1 MPVFVGLAI
10 IMAFAAAGGIVARV
24 LRQPLLLGYAVV
36 GAILAFTGIAR
47 DPQIKQLLDFSGQ
60 MGVTLLLFLVGLEL
74 PISELKNVG
83 KHSLI
88 TGTIQIL
95 LTFIFGLIAINL
107 LGINTITGSF
117 VALGLAFSS
126 TVVVIKFL
134 TERGDLASL
143 HGKLTVGILLVQDFV
158 AIGVLIFLS
167 GTGNPLLTMV
177 KGAILIF
184 LFTWVLGKLLP
195 KIIPWLA
202 GSSEMLFVW
211 ALAWCLSVASIVA
224 SPWVGFSPELGGF
237 LAGLAL
243 ANVSQ
248 HLQISTRIRP
258 LRDFFL
264 TLFFVSLGAGV
275 TAIGFNGGWGIA
287 LALSGFVLIIKPLIV
302 MTTLLVQ
309 GYTGRVAFM
318 TAISLAQVSE
328 FSLLIAALAVRT
340 NQAPPEILAIM
351 GLVGLITM
359 IASNYGI
366 MWSNKI
372 YKFFSKLMPKRENKN
387 MSKSAA
393 GHIVLFGHNRIG
405 GILRPVLLA
414 LGKPLVI
421 VDFDPEVISRLK
433 DSNEKLE
440 AIYGDVSDDSIY
452 DDLQLSKSEMI
463 ISTVSDCDDNL
474 LLLEYLNKFKT
485 KPLVIIVATS
495 INEASL
501 LYKKGANLV
510 VVPHSMGGEY
520 LANLFEDRG
529 LNRDYIVK
537 RGIAH
542 AKNL

>member
-24 LRQPLLLGYAVV
+24 LRQPLLLGYAMV
-36 GAILAFTGIAR
+36 GAILAVTGIAR

-83 KHSLI
+83 RPALI
-88 TGTIQIL
+88 TGIIQII
-95 LTFIFGLIAINL
+95 LTFALGLGAARL
-107 LGINTITGSF
+107 LGIDTITSSF
-117 VALGLAFSS
+117 IALGLAFSS
-126 TVVVIKFL
+126 TIVVIKFL
-134 TERGDLASL
+134 TERGDLGSL

-167 GTGNPLLTMV
+167 GIGNPLLTII

-195 KIIPWLA
+195 KIIPWVS
-202 GSSEMLFVW
+202 GSTEMLFVW
-211 ALAWCLSVASIVA
+211 ALAWCLSVAALVS

-248 HLQISTRIRP
+248 HLQISSRIRP

-275 TAIGFNGGWGIA
+275 TAIGFYGGWGIA
-287 LALSGFVLIIKPLIV
+287 LALSGFVLLIKPVIV
-302 MTTLLVQ
+302 LLTLLFQ
-309 GYTGRVAFM
+309 GYAGRIGFM

-340 NQAPPEILAIM
+340 QQAPPQILAIM

-359 IASNYGI
+359 VASSYGI

-372 YKFFSKLMPKRENKN
+372 YKFFSKFMPKRENKN
-387 MSKSAA
+387 IHKSTS
-393 GHIVLFGHNRIG
+393 GHIILFGHNRIG
-405 GILRPVLLA
+405 GILRPVLLN

-421 VDFDPEVISRLK
+421 VDFDPEVISRLQA
-433 DSNEKLE
+433 SNENLE
-440 AIYGDVSDDSIY
+440 AIYGDISDDGIY
-452 DDLQLSKSEMI
+452 DDLQLSKAEMI
-463 ISTVSDCDDNL
+463 ISTVSDREDNL
-474 LLLEYLNKFKT
+474 LLLEYLSKFKSR
-485 KPLVIIVATS
+485 PLVIIIAVS
-495 INEASL
+495 INDAGV
-501 LYKKGANLV
+501 LYRKGADLV
-510 VVPHSMGGEY
+510 VVPHSMGGEF

-529 LNRDYIVK
+529 LNRDYIRK
-537 RGIAH
+537 RGLAH
-542 AKNL
+542 AKSL

>member
-10 IMAFAAAGGIVARV
+10 IMAFAAAGGIVARI

-36 GAILAFTGIAR
+36 GAILAVTGIAR

-60 MGVTLLLFLVGLEL
+60 MGVTLLLFLVGMEL

-83 KHSLI
+83 KHALI

-95 LTFIFGLIAINL
+95 LTFVLGLVAIYL

-167 GTGNPLLTMV
+167 GTGSPLMTV
-177 KGAILIF
+177 IKGILLIF
-184 LFTWVLGKLLP
+184 LSTWVLGKLLP

-202 GSSEMLFVW
+202 GSPEMLFVW
-211 ALAWCLSVASIVA
+211 ALAWCLSVAAIVA

-243 ANVSQ
+243 ANVSA
-248 HLQISTRIRP
+248 HLQISSRIRP

-302 MTTLLVQ
+302 MTILLAQ
-309 GYTGRVAFM
+309 GYIGRVALM

-372 YKFFSKLMPKRENKN
+372 YKFIAKFIPKRENKN
-387 MSKSAA
+387 LNKPTS
-393 GHIVLFGHNRIG
+393 GHIILFGHNRIG
-405 GILRPVLLA
+405 GILRPVLLS

-421 VDFDPEVISRLK
+421 VDFDPEVISRLNG
-433 DSNEKLE
+433 SNENLE
-440 AIYGDVSDDSIY
+440 AIYGDISDDSIY
-452 DDLQLSKSEMI
+452 DDLLLSKAEMI
-463 ISTVSDCDDNL
+463 ISTVSDCEDNL
-474 LLLEYLNKFKT
+474 LLLEYLNKFKN
-485 KPLVIIVATS
+485 KPLVIVIALST
-495 INEASL
+495 IDAGL
-501 LYKKGANLV
+501 LYQKGADLV

-520 LANLFEDRG
+520 LANLFENRG

-542 AKNL
+542 AKSL